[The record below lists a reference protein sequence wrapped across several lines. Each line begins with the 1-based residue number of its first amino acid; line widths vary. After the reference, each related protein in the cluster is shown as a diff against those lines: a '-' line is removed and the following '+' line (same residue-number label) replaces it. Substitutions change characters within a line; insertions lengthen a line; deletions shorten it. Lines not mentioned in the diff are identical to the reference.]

1 MLEREGV
8 MVKQTKPEWLKNL
21 LMPAVIILLIEIT
34 FLNSGVLFS
43 AFSSAIFIYFGK
55 KKFEH
60 TIGKIFLMIGGIIA
74 VVTIINMITFKLIL
88 LGLLAFYAYQYYE
101 SKKKPV
107 VHTANFNKEEQVFT
121 AEQLHSK
128 PLLFKN
134 AFLGGQKTSNNVYE
148 WEDINVQGGI
158 GDFII
163 DLSNTV
169 LPKGES
175 VICIRNLIG
184 GIHIHVPYEIEVE
197 VLHSVVF
204 GSSKILENPLQRSIN
219 QNLHFHTSNY
229 EQSDQKI
236 KIVTNILVGDLEVK
250 RI

>member
-1 MLEREGV
+1 
-8 MVKQTKPEWLKNL
+8 MVKQTKPEWLKKL
-21 LMPAVIILLIEIT
+21 LMPVVIILLIEIT
-34 FLNSGVLFS
+34 FFNSGLLFS
-43 AFSSAIFIYFGK
+43 AFSSAVFTYFGIK
-55 KKFEH
+55 KYER
-60 TIGKIFLMIGGIIA
+60 TIGKIFLGIGGVMAI
-74 VVTIINMITFKLIL
+74 VTVINMVTFKLLL
-88 LGLLAFYAYQYYE
+88 LGLLIFYAYQYYE
-101 SKKKPV
+101 AKKKPV
-107 VHTANFNKEEQVFT
+107 VHTATFVKEDSVFT

-134 AFLGGQKTSNNVYE
+134 AFLAGQSTSNNVYE

-184 GIHIHVPYEIEVE
+184 GIRIHVPYEIEVE
-197 VLHSVVF
+197 VLHSVIF

-219 QNLHFHTSNY
+219 QNLHFYTSNY